1 MGEANNNKNND
12 TSVDAGRSTWN
23 NYGKKKPM

>member
-1 MGEANNNKNND
+1 MGEANNKNND

-23 NYGKKKPM
+23 NYGKKNPI